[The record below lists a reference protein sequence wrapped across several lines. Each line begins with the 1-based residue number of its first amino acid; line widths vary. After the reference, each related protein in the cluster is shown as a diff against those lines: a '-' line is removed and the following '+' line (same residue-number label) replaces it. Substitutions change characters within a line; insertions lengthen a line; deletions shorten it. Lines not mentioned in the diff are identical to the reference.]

1 MNQSNEEYYFTRKIE
16 AQCNLRK
23 MIAVVASFAQFLWF
37 LDGGWWRIG
46 SLIRALK
53 KGFQSQEGGRC
64 GDERGV
70 CVVIFAIRLNWME
83 TKKLICLWG
92 WNFVH
97 SVVWW
102 FFFVAQIQGVSDI
115 EGAKDIISKM
125 LVVLPECRIT
135 IPQVLEHDWFQVWL
149 APSFFFVFFFF
160 PPHKLNETPLP
171 KLAKVGTKWAFLL
184 FFSVMESKKAN
195 FFYSDFVVLF

>member
-1 MNQSNEEYYFTRKIE
+1 MLFHSQNRSTVQSQGRWLPLCFFCPIFCDFWMVVDEE
-16 AQCNLRK
+16 LG
-23 MIAVVASFAQFLWF
+23 LWSV
-37 LDGGWWRIG
+37 LE
-46 SLIRALK
+46 

-115 EGAKDIISKM
+115 EGAKDIITKM

-149 APSFFFVFFFF
+149 APSLIFVFFFF
-160 PPHKLNETPLP
+160 SPHKLNETPLP